1 MCSAGTCGDENILCM
16 PSLVRH
22 HRLLSVTLLVTV
34 IALAFSPHA
43 TAAPA
48 DAPRALEEF
57 DRDWSWPLLGTR
69 VVVEPFRAPAHAYG
83 PGHRG
88 IDIAPS
94 TDAAVHAPAD
104 GVVAFRGVV
113 VDRAVLTIDHGDGL
127 VSSFEPVLSAVNAG
141 TVVSEGELLGTIDVG
156 GHAAA
161 GTLHV
166 GVRSDGVYV
175 NPMLL
180 FGGVPRA
187 ILLPC
192 GPGGC

>member
-1 MCSAGTCGDENILCM
+1 M
-16 PSLVRH
+16 PSLVRR
-22 HRLLSVTLLVTV
+22 HRLLSVTLLVTL
-34 IALAFSPHA
+34 IALAFSPHV

-48 DAPRALEEF
+48 ETPRTPEEF
-57 DRDWSWPLLGTR
+57 DRDWAWPLLGAR
-69 VVVEPFRAPAHAYG
+69 VVVEPFLAPAHAYG

-94 TDAAVHAPAD
+94 TDASVYAPAD

-127 VSSFEPVLSAVNAG
+127 VSSFEPILSAASAG
-141 TVVSEGELLGTIDVG
+141 TVVGKGELLGTIDVG

>member
-1 MCSAGTCGDENILCM
+1 MRAVGIWRDESILCM
-16 PSLVRH
+16 PSLIRH
-22 HRLLSVTLLVTV
+22 RHLLCVTLLVTV
-34 IALAFSPHA
+34 IALALSPHA
-43 TAAPA
+43 TAARA
-48 DAPRALEEF
+48 ETPRASDEF
-57 DRDWSWPLLGTR
+57 DHEWSWPLVGAR

-94 TDAAVHAPAD
+94 TDASVYAPAD

-113 VDRAVLTIDHGDGL
+113 VDRAVLTIDHSDGL
-127 VSSFEPVLSAVNAG
+127 VSSFEPILSTVSAG
-141 TVVSEGELLGTIDVG
+141 TVVSEGEQLGTIDVG

-161 GTLHV
+161 GTLHM

-180 FGGVPRA
+180 FGGLPRA

-192 GPGGC
+192 GPSGC